1 MTRNRTPQRIARRAG
16 TIAAFACL
24 ALAIVPAAGV
34 AKAPV
39 RFGAKLN
46 STVQPSNSLPGLTC
60 NGPETPLVG
69 CSMILNE
76 AYGRPDGGEL
86 APRNGTIKKIRL
98 IAGGPGSIRL
108 QIEKVNRATLFGT
121 NEARAVWY
129 GPQIHYQGQTEAN
142 FEDDNY
148 RVESFPVDI
157 PIKKGQQLGLRG
169 QITSMIRCSSGG
181 DNTLIYTPPLFL
193 GGPFTAATNTD
204 GCWLL
209 MEAVIR

>member
-1 MTRNRTPQRIARRAG
+1 MTRTHTARKIARRAG
-16 TIAAFACL
+16 LIAAFACL
-24 ALAIVPAAGV
+24 ALAIVPATGL

-46 STVQPSNSLPGLTC
+46 PTVQPSNSLPGLTC

-121 NEARAVWY
+121 REARAVWY

-142 FEDDNY
+142 FEDDSY

-209 MEAVIR
+209 MEALIK

>member
-1 MTRNRTPQRIARRAG
+1 MTRSRTAQKIARRAG
-16 TIAAFACL
+16 LIAAFACL
-24 ALAIVPAAGV
+24 ALAVVPATGM

-46 STVQPSNSLPGLTC
+46 SSVQPSNSLPGLTC

-86 APRNGTIKKIRL
+86 APRNGTIRKIRL

-121 NEARAVWY
+121 KEAKAVWY

-142 FEDDNY
+142 FENDDY

-209 MEAVIR
+209 MEAVIK

>member
-1 MTRNRTPQRIARRAG
+1 MTRNNRAQKIARRAG
-16 TIAAFACL
+16 LLAAVASL
-24 ALAIVPAAGV
+24 ALAVTPAAGV

-39 RFGAKLN
+39 KFGAMLTP
-46 STVQPSNSLPGLTC
+46 TVQPSNSLPGLTC

-69 CSMILNE
+69 CTMILNE

-86 APRNGTIKKIRL
+86 APKTGTIRKIRL
-98 IAGGPGSIRL
+98 IAGGPGSFRL
-108 QIEKVNRATLFGT
+108 QVAKVDRTTVFGT
-121 NEARAVWY
+121 NEARAVHY
-129 GPQIHYQGQTEAN
+129 GPQIHYQGQAEAN
-142 FEDDNY
+142 FEDDSY
-148 RVESFPVDI
+148 RIESFPVDI
-157 PIKKGQQLGLRG
+157 PVRKGQQLALRG

-181 DNTLIYTPPLFL
+181 DHTLIYTPPLFL

>member
-1 MTRNRTPQRIARRAG
+1 MNRNRTTQKIARRAG
-16 TIAAFACL
+16 LIAAFACL

-46 STVQPSNSLPGLTC
+46 PTVQPSNSLPGLTC

-69 CSMILNE
+69 CTMILNE

-108 QIEKVNRATLFGT
+108 QIEKVNRATLFGSR
-121 NEARAVWY
+121 EARAVWY

-142 FEDDNY
+142 FEDDSY

-181 DNTLIYTPPLFL
+181 DNTLIYAPPLFL

-209 MEAVIR
+209 MEAVIK

>member
-1 MTRNRTPQRIARRAG
+1 MTRNRTAQKIARRAG
-16 TIAAFACL
+16 IIAAFACL
-24 ALAIVPAAGV
+24 ALAVVPATGM

-69 CSMILNE
+69 CTMILNE
-76 AYGRPDGGEL
+76 AYGRPGGGEL

-108 QIEKVNRATLFGT
+108 QIEKVNRATLFGSK
-121 NEARAVWY
+121 EAKAVWY

-142 FEDDNY
+142 FEDDSY

-209 MEAVIR
+209 MEAVIK

>member
-1 MTRNRTPQRIARRAG
+1 MTRNCTVQKIARRAG
-16 TIAAFACL
+16 LIAALACL
-24 ALAIVPAAGV
+24 ALAVVPATGM

-39 RFGAKLN
+39 RFGSALN
-46 STVQPSNSLPGLTC
+46 PTVQPSNSLPGLTC

-69 CSMILNE
+69 CTMILNE

-108 QIEKVNRATLFGT
+108 QIEKVNRATLSGS

-157 PIKKGQQLGLRG
+157 PIKKGEQLGLRG

-209 MEAVIR
+209 MEAVIK

>member
-1 MTRNRTPQRIARRAG
+1 MTRNRTAQKIARRTG
-16 TIAAFACL
+16 IIAVFACL
-24 ALAIVPAAGV
+24 ALAVVPATGM

-39 RFGAKLN
+39 RFGSALN
-46 STVQPSNSLPGLTC
+46 PTVQPSNSLPGLTC

-69 CSMILNE
+69 CTMILNE

-108 QIEKVNRATLFGT
+108 QIEKVNRATLFGS

-142 FEDDNY
+142 FEDDSY

-209 MEAVIR
+209 MEAVIK